1 MKVKKKLYRD
11 LKNKK
16 IAGVCSGLAEYFDID
31 VTLVRVIWV
40 LLTLLGG
47 AGVLSYLAAIII
59 IPKKPNGAVEV
70 EIVEKDKV
78 KARLHL
84 SKSDKF
90 IFGVCGGLAEYFNID
105 SSLVRIFFVVL
116 IFSVGFGILLYL
128 ILAIVIPK
136 EKG

>member
-11 LKNKK
+11 LKSKK
-16 IAGVCSGLAEYFDID
+16 IAGVCSGLAGYFDID

-47 AGVLSYLAAIII
+47 AGVLSYLVAIII

-70 EIVEKDKV
+70 EIVEKDKE

-105 SSLVRIFFVVL
+105 SSLVRILFVVL

-128 ILAIVIPK
+128 VLVIVIPK

>member
-11 LKNKK
+11 LKSKK

-47 AGVLSYLAAIII
+47 AGVLSYLVAIII

-70 EIVEKDKV
+70 EIVEKDKE

-105 SSLVRIFFVVL
+105 SSLVRILFVVL

>member
-105 SSLVRIFFVVL
+105 SSLVRILFVVL

>member
-1 MKVKKKLYRD
+1 MNVKKKLYRD
-11 LKNKK
+11 LKSKK

-47 AGVLSYLAAIII
+47 AGVLSYLVAIII
-59 IPKKPNGAVEV
+59 IPKKPNGAVEGA
-70 EIVEKDKV
+70 IVEKDKE

-105 SSLVRIFFVVL
+105 SSLVRILFVVML
-116 IFSVGFGILLYL
+116 CSVGFGILLYL
-128 ILAIVIPK
+128 VLAIVIPK

>member
-105 SSLVRIFFVVL
+105 SSLVRILFVVL
-116 IFSVGFGILLYL
+116 MFSVGFGILLYL

-136 EKG
+136 EEG